1 MKKTFILMLMTAS
14 CFSVA
19 NAQLMVDEN
28 GRVGVGI
35 ETNDTLYSRLTM
47 NSRGKTN
54 SEVVFS
60 SDNTNTLRITRGT
73 PTQSHNFATG
83 ITCLNSAVQGTDNVA
98 IYASSMGT
106 SGSGLSIGMF
116 GASGAS
122 SSSFNIGVY
131 GMLQTTTMSR
141 GAAILG
147 NATNSSLIITPTGRY
162 AGFFYGDARVTG
174 TLTAGSVVT
183 SSDYRLKKNIRSLST
198 SDACLDR
205 IMELNVVE
213 FDNIQREFE
222 IDEEETSLAM
232 LDSAEPQSVRDD
244 EDRANWYDEESPIIN
259 NKHYG
264 LIAQELQEIY
274 PDLVVESQDGFLAIN
289 YLEIIPLLI
298 RSVQE
303 LKAEINTLQAGNAP
317 IHKAQGR
324 TTDATS
330 IDAVVTTLYQNEPNP
345 FTERTIIRVDIAE
358 NITNANLY
366 VYNMNGEQISE
377 YPITERG
384 ETSVTI
390 NGGSLNAGMYLYA
403 LIADGKVI
411 DTKRMILT
419 K

>member
-1 MKKTFILMLMTAS
+1 MTAS

-141 GAAILG
+141 GAAD
-147 NATNSSLIITPTGRY
+147 RK
-162 AGFFYGDARVTG
+162 
-174 TLTAGSVVT
+174 SVV
-183 SSDYRLKKNIRSLST
+183 
-198 SDACLDR
+198 
-205 IMELNVVE
+205 
-213 FDNIQREFE
+213 
-222 IDEEETSLAM
+222 
-232 LDSAEPQSVRDD
+232 
-244 EDRANWYDEESPIIN
+244 
-259 NKHYG
+259 
-264 LIAQELQEIY
+264 
-274 PDLVVESQDGFLAIN
+274 
-289 YLEIIPLLI
+289 
-298 RSVQE
+298 
-303 LKAEINTLQAGNAP
+303 
-317 IHKAQGR
+317 
-324 TTDATS
+324 
-330 IDAVVTTLYQNEPNP
+330 
-345 FTERTIIRVDIAE
+345 
-358 NITNANLY
+358 
-366 VYNMNGEQISE
+366 
-377 YPITERG
+377 
-384 ETSVTI
+384 
-390 NGGSLNAGMYLYA
+390 
-403 LIADGKVI
+403 
-411 DTKRMILT
+411 
-419 K
+419 

>member
-1 MKKTFILMLMTAS
+1 MKKTLLTMLMVAL
-14 CFSVA
+14 CFSA
-19 NAQLMVDEN
+19 AKAQLMVDEN
-28 GRVGVGI
+28 GKVGIGI
-35 ETNDTLYSRLTM
+35 ETTSNLNSGLTL
-47 NSRGKTN
+47 NSLGRTD

-60 SDNTNTLRITRGT
+60 SNNTNTLYITRGT

-83 ITCLNSAVQGTDNVA
+83 ITCLNTPVSNMDNIA
-98 IYASSMGT
+98 IYASSTGT
-106 SGSGLSIGMF
+106 SGAGISIGLL
-116 GASGAS
+116 GASNSPSGS
-122 SSSFNIGVY
+122 YNVGVY
-131 GMLQTTTMSR
+131 GMLQNSTSSR
-141 GAAILG
+141 GAAVFG
-147 NATNSSLIITPTGRY
+147 NAASNTFSVTPSGRY
-162 AGFFYGDARVTG
+162 AGFFYGDARITG

-303 LKAEINTLQAGNAP
+303 LKAEINTLQTGDAP
-317 IHKAQGR
+317 IHKALGR
-324 TTDATS
+324 TTDATG

-345 FTERTIIRVDIAE
+345 FTERTVIRVDIAE
-358 NITNANLY
+358 NITKANLY
-366 VYNMNGEQISE
+366 VYNMNGEQLTE

-384 ETSVTI
+384 ATSITI
-390 NGGSLNAGMYLYA
+390 DGGSLNAGMYLYA
-403 LIADGKVI
+403 LIADGQVI